1 MIVKLMLFLNLL
13 EKWIYEKWF
22 CFEKHGNIFVGVHEI
37 VFEKTHVICG
47 LCLEMFCLIN

>member
-22 CFEKHGNIFVGVHEI
+22 CFEKHGNIFVGVHGFI
-37 VFEKTHVICG
+37 LKKKKTLVILFEVW
-47 LCLEMFCLIN
+47 EMFC